1 MINKSY
7 ADITIKQ
14 TSDNNF
20 DIKISGN
27 FEDLLKGLAGAVTQT
42 IAAAP
47 ESMQQ
52 MCRTRFLGYLN
63 QSTIEEFRKEM

>member
-1 MINKSY
+1 MNKPY

-14 TSDNNF
+14 TSDTSF
-20 DIKISGN
+20 DIKIPGN

-42 IAAAP
+42 IASAP
-47 ESMQQ
+47 EEVQQ

-63 QSTIEEFRKEM
+63 QTTVEAFRKEM

>member
-1 MINKSY
+1 MNKPY
-7 ADITIKQ
+7 ANITIKQ

-63 QSTIEEFRKEM
+63 QSTIEEHRKEM

>member
-1 MINKSY
+1 MNKPY

-27 FEDLLKGLAGAVTQT
+27 VEDLLKGLAGAVTQT
-42 IAAAP
+42 IAATP
-47 ESMQQ
+47 DKMQQ